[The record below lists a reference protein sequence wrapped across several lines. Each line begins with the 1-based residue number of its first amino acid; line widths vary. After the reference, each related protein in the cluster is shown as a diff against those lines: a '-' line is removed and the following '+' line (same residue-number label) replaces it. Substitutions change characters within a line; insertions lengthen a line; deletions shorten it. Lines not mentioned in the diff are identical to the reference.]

1 MEARVVVGGRD
12 LDEIRTLFE
21 EYAQWVAVDLSFQ
34 GFAQELAGL
43 PGDYVAP
50 HGTLLLCAV
59 DGHSAG
65 CIAVRRWQAQTCE
78 MKRLY
83 VRPKFQGLGC
93 GRFLAQ
99 SAISWAATAG
109 YERMVL
115 DTLPAMAAAQGL
127 YERVGFRDIE
137 PYRVNPLP
145 GARFMALELHE
156 GRQRGRPRSTS

>member
-1 MEARVVVGGRD
+1 MDARVVIGGRD
-12 LDEIRTLFE
+12 LVEIRTLFK
-21 EYAQWVAVDLSFQ
+21 EYAEWVAVDLSFQ

-59 DGHSAG
+59 DGVAAG
-65 CIAVRRWQAQTCE
+65 CIAVHRWQAEACE

-99 SAISWAATAG
+99 RAISWAIKTG
-109 YERMVL
+109 YGRMLL
-115 DTLPAMAAAQGL
+115 DTLPSMAAARGL
-127 YERVGFRDIE
+127 YERMGFRDID
-137 PYRVNPLP
+137 PYRLNPVP
-145 GARFMALELHE
+145 GARFMALELH
-156 GRQRGRPRSTS
+156 GDVSTE